1 MCRRYRVKGTFSLQ
15 NFIEIVD
22 IVYILY
28 SIYIV
33 VVVRDCE
40 IGDCRI
46 RDERIGD
53 AYMCQRYRGKATFS
67 LQNLFYFVFCV

>member
-1 MCRRYRVKGTFSLQ
+1 MYKCTYVL
-15 NFIEIVD
+15 
-22 IVYILY
+22 
-28 SIYIV
+28 YIV

-40 IGDCRI
+40 IGDCRLG
-46 RDERIGD
+46 DERIGD